1 MTRHRRQLGGREQ
14 AADAAHLAQR
24 IIVAFCLAPSAK
36 LTRDIG
42 GGLTGKRRVGGIAPA
57 ANAVARG
64 AGREPARGIALV
76 VEAGACRNSGF
87 DRPGYRLP
95 RCVEGRHFR
104 AVVVAE
110 LAGDCAHRR
119 MLAATVRIIVELA
132 VEVARIEPG
141 EARRVAPVAFAFQS
155 VTGGAGRL
163 GARVTAAH
171 GDRLPGRAKPIG
183 RCRRMACWQKQEEE
197 KRGFA
202 HGSGTNGCARWFPK
216 RNEDGERL

>member
-1 MTRHRRQLGGREQ
+1 MTGHRRQLGGREQ
-14 AADAAHLAQR
+14 AADTAHFAKR
-24 IIVAFCLAPSAK
+24 IIVASRLAPGAK

-57 ANAVARG
+57 GGTVTRG

-76 VEAGACRNSGF
+76 VEAGARRISGI
-87 DRPGYRLP
+87 DRPGYRLE
-95 RCVEGRHFR
+95 RRVVSRHFR

-110 LAGDCAHRR
+110 LAGDRAHRR

-132 VEVARIEPG
+132 VEIARIEPR

-155 VTGGAGRL
+155 VTGEAGRF
-163 GARVTAAH
+163 GARVAAAH
-171 GDRLPGRAKPIG
+171 GDRLSGRAKPIG
-183 RCRRMACWQKQEEE
+183 QCRRMACWQKQEEE

-202 HGSGTNGCARWFPK
+202 HASGTNGCARWFPK
-216 RNEDGERL
+216 

>member
-1 MTRHRRQLGGREQ
+1 MTGHRRQLGGREQ
-14 AADAAHLAQR
+14 AADTAHLAER
-24 IIVAFCLAPSAK
+24 IIVAFRLAPGVK
-36 LTRDIG
+36 LTGDIG

-57 ANAVARG
+57 ANTVARG

-76 VEAGACRNSGF
+76 VEAGARRNSGF

-95 RCVEGRHFR
+95 RCVESRHLR

-110 LAGDCAHRR
+110 LAGDCSHRR

-132 VEVARIEPG
+132 VKIARIKPG

-155 VTGGAGRL
+155 VTGEAGRL
-163 GARVTAAH
+163 GARVAAAH
-171 GDRLPGRAKPIG
+171 GDRLSARAKPIG

-202 HGSGTNGCARWFPK
+202 HASGTNGCARWFPK
-216 RNEDGERL
+216 